1 MRRWG
6 IRSET
11 MKEIP
16 ETCPSCGAFRDA
28 DRDEYDCGT
37 RMTGP
42 GVEWRSPQCEYR
54 ENQNLRS
61 EITKLKAERDSIIAS
76 YNVLAESHKAYQDIT
91 YDQASR
97 IDQFKAENATL
108 RAENERL
115 RERCRDE

>member
-1 MRRWG
+1 
-6 IRSET
+6 

-61 EITKLKAERDSIIAS
+61 EITKLDAA
-76 YNVLAESHKAYQDIT
+76 T
-91 YDQASR
+91 SR
-97 IDQFKAENATL
+97 
-108 RAENERL
+108 
-115 RERCRDE
+115 REPIRFWTHYRKE